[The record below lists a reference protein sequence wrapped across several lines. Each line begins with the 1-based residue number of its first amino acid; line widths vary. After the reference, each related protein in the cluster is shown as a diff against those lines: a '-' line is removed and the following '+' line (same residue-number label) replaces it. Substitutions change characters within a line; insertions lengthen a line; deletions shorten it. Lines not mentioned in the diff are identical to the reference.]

1 MQMLLTLYLFD
12 NCSETS
18 LTISAVAPVRTG
30 LQLIIKARIPQ
41 NSFVQNSEIYS
52 GKTHVHLTVK

>member
-12 NCSETS
+12 NCSETN

-30 LQLIIKARIPQ
+30 LQLMINACIHKTPSYII
-41 NSFVQNSEIYS
+41 
-52 GKTHVHLTVK
+52 L